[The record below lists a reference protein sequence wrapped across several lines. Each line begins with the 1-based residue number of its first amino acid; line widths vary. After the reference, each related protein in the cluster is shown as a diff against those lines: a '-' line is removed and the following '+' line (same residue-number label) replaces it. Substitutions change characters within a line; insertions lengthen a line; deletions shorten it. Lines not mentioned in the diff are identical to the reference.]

1 MFRNLLTAKLT
12 KPDGFVHRGHEVTR
26 LEAFSDAAFGFVV
39 TLLVVSLEVPNT
51 FDELMDKMSG
61 FIAFAICFGL
71 LVHFWFK
78 HYHFFRRYGLQDVTT
93 IVLNAALLFVLLL
106 YVYPLKF
113 LFLAFVGSILGFGPK
128 STMAGMSSMTP
139 DQLRMLFTL
148 YGLGFFVVYALF
160 GVLYLHAYRVRESLK
175 LTRIERFDTVAAIVD
190 NLGVALV
197 GLASVAASRVL
208 PAQMVGLAGFLYIL
222 VGPIAGFL
230 GWRTGSKRRK
240 LERES
245 ATDGTDGHR

>member
-1 MFRNLLTAKLT
+1 MFRSLLTAKLQ
-12 KPDGFVHRGHEVTR
+12 KDDGFVHRGHEVTR

-39 TLLVVSLEVPNT
+39 TLLVVSLEVPNS
-51 FDELMDKMSG
+51 FEELMDKMRG

-78 HYHFFRRYGLQDVTT
+78 HFHFFRRYGLQDVTT
-93 IVLNAALLFVLLL
+93 VVLNAALLFVLLL

-113 LFLAFVGSILGFGPK
+113 LFLAFIGSMLGIGPH
-128 STMAGMSSMTP
+128 STMTGMSSMTT

-160 GVLYLHAYRVRESLK
+160 GVLYLHAYRLREALK
-175 LTRIERFDTVAAIVD
+175 LSRIERFDTVAAIVD
-190 NLGVALV
+190 NMGVAVV

-208 PAQMVGLAGFLYIL
+208 PAQMVGLAGFMYIL
-222 VGPIAGFL
+222 AGPVAGLL
-230 GWRTGSKRRK
+230 GWKTGTQRRK
-240 LERES
+240 LEAELPT
-245 ATDGTDGHR
+245 AGAQGHT